1 MTDVDESSPE
11 FRRTHVLA
19 SATKVFLAYG
29 FAKATM
35 DDIARAA
42 EMSRPA
48 VYLHFKNKT
57 EIYRSIASDMLM
69 LSATQ
74 AKAALDE
81 PGPFAARMERAV
93 DLAIVSMI
101 ASFSLT
107 PHGAEFLDMKSNLS
121 DLIGH
126 WRGQLQDHMSTEIA
140 AEAARNGVDLSARG
154 FTAEMLAEALLDRLD
169 GIKARTIDPQAQLQA
184 ARVQISLIDAVLKA

>member
-1 MTDVDESSPE
+1 MTETDDTSPDP
-11 FRRTHVLA
+11 RRAHVLA
-19 SATKVFLAYG
+19 SASKVFLAYG

-57 EIYRSIASDMLM
+57 EIYRSIASDMLT
-69 LSATQ
+69 LSSEQ
-74 AKAALDE
+74 AKAALDG

-93 DLAIVSMI
+93 DVAIVSMI

-121 DLIGH
+121 DLIGG
-126 WRGQLQDHMSTEIA
+126 WRGLLLDHISSAVA
-140 AEAARNGVDLSARG
+140 AEAERNGVDLSASG
-154 FTAEMLAEALLDRLD
+154 FTAGMLAEALLDRLD
-169 GIKARTIDPQAQLQA
+169 GIKARTVDPALQLQA
-184 ARVQISLIDAVLKA
+184 ARVQIRLIDAVLRS

>member
-1 MTDVDESSPE
+1 MTDVDESSAE
-11 FRRTHVLA
+11 FRRAHVLA

-48 VYLHFKNKT
+48 IYLHFKNKT
-57 EIYRSIASDMLM
+57 EIYRSIASDMLT
-69 LSATQ
+69 LSSEQ
-74 AKAALDE
+74 AKAALNA
-81 PGPFAARMERAV
+81 PGPFVARMERAV
-93 DLAIVSMI
+93 DVAIVSMI

-126 WRGQLQDHMSTEIA
+126 WRGLLLDHISTAIA
-140 AEAARNGVDLSARG
+140 AEAERNGVDLSAKG
-154 FTAEMLAEALLDRLD
+154 FTAETLAEALLDRLD
-169 GIKARTIDPQAQLQA
+169 GIKARTMDPQAQLQA
-184 ARVQISLIDAVLKA
+184 ARIQISLIDAVLQP

>member
-1 MTDVDESSPE
+1 MIDAEETSQDS
-11 FRRTHVLA
+11 RRAHVLA
-19 SATKVFLAYG
+19 SASKVFLAYG

-57 EIYRSIASDMLM
+57 EIYRSIASDMLT
-69 LSATQ
+69 LSSEH
-74 AKAALDE
+74 AKSALDA

-93 DLAIVSMI
+93 DVAIVSMI

-121 DLIGH
+121 DLIGN
-126 WRGQLQDHMSTEIA
+126 WRGLLLDHLSLAIA
-140 AEAARNGVDLSARG
+140 AEAERNGVDLSARG
-154 FTAEMLAEALLDRLD
+154 FTAGLLAEALLDRLD
-169 GIKARTIDPQAQLQA
+169 GIKARTMDPQAQLQA
-184 ARVQISLIDAVLKA
+184 ARVQIRLIDTVLQA